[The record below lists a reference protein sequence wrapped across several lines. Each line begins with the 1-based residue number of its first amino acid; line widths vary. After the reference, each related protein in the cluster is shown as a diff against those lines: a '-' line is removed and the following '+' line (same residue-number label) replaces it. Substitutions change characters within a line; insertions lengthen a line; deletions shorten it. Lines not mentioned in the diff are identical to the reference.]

1 MRLNEPSPDSDIQ
14 LSRWSHLWKAIP
26 AEGDGHSCFGDLVNA
41 YSQPHRH
48 YHNLRHLSE
57 CLAELDEVKSLAHDP
72 LALEVA
78 LWFHDAVYDSQS
90 SSDNEALSA
99 DLAMDAL
106 STGGVASDFIQ
117 QVRSLILLTKK
128 HVPDTTQDAAL
139 MCDIDLAILGKD
151 EPQFWAY
158 EKAIRQEYVHVPLAD
173 YLVGRS
179 RVLQDFL
186 QRPQLYATP
195 HFHERY
201 EAKARRNLSASIACL
216 SAGQIA

>member
-1 MRLNEPSPDSDIQ
+1 MKLNEPSPDPD
-14 LSRWSHLWKAIP
+14 LRLPCWSHLWKAIP
-26 AEGDGHSCFGDLVNA
+26 AEGDGQSCYAELVSA

-57 CLAELDEVKSLAHDP
+57 CLAELDEVKSLAQDP
-72 LALEVA
+72 VALEVA
-78 LWFHDAVYDSQS
+78 LWFHDAVYESQS

-99 DLAMDAL
+99 DLAEDAL
-106 STGGVASDFIQ
+106 SAGGVTSDFIQ

-128 HVPDTTQDAAL
+128 HVPDTTPDAAL

-158 EKAIRQEYVHVPLAD
+158 EKAIRQEYAHVPLAD

-179 RVLQDFL
+179 RVLHDFL

-195 HFHERY
+195 HFQERY
-201 EAKARRNLSASIACL
+201 EAKARLNLLASIACL
-216 SAGQIA
+216 AAGQIA